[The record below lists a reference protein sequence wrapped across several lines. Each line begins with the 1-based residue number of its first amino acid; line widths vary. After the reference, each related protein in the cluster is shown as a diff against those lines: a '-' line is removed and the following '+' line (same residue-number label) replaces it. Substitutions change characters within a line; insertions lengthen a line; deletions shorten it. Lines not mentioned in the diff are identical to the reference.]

1 MRPSALWHLCK
12 ARMVIYHHPKPLSS
26 AAAVGSAVRPVRM
39 REAFLRLGEE
49 VIEVAGE
56 GPERIRKARALEQ
69 RLAADH
75 DAILYSES
83 VNVPPALT
91 WARRRP
97 WRMNFDYNFLQQM
110 HSRGVPT
117 GLFYRDIYWVLEGS
131 KAVSLKSLVRHRL
144 IPAFARQELRRY
156 QQSLDVLF
164 LPHKEM
170 GKYVPFPF
178 PNTEMRS
185 LPPGGELRDLPADA
199 LGAKHQS
206 GKLNLLYV
214 GNIAPPHYDLRP
226 YIEAVESIKCA
237 RLKVVTRDRAL
248 KFHGHLYQFERRK
261 NVTVSEAHGEG
272 LVPLYQQADLALAVR
287 ADSEYLAFAM
297 PVKIFE
303 AISFGVPLVVSAGL
317 RVVADLVER
326 EKLGW
331 VIRNPDEFAQLVG
344 RLAKHPQELQQARRR
359 VLEARERH
367 TWEARARE
375 VVEVL
380 QAVRTQSAR

>member
-1 MRPSALWHLCK
+1 M
-12 ARMVIYHHPKPLSS
+12 
-26 AAAVGSAVRPVRM
+26 
-39 REAFLRLGEE
+39 
-49 VIEVAGE
+49 
-56 GPERIRKARALEQ
+56 
-69 RLAADH
+69 
-75 DAILYSES
+75 
-83 VNVPPALT
+83 
-91 WARRRP
+91 
-97 WRMNFDYNFLQQM
+97 
-110 HSRGVPT
+110 
-117 GLFYRDIYWVLEGS
+117 
-131 KAVSLKSLVRHRL
+131 
-144 IPAFARQELRRY
+144 
-156 QQSLDVLF
+156 
-164 LPHKEM
+164 
-170 GKYVPFPF
+170 
-178 PNTEMRS
+178 
-185 LPPGGELRDLPADA
+185 
-199 LGAKHQS
+199 
-206 GKLNLLYV
+206 
-214 GNIAPPHYDLRP
+214 
-226 YIEAVESIKCA
+226 
-237 RLKVVTRDRAL
+237 VTRDRAL